1 MRCVAIG
8 NSTAH
13 TGRRVADVL
22 FGVHR
27 KVAVQQIF
35 AKLLILALV
44 ATPFAADARLRVQ
57 SPDVDVGT
65 SRLSVTQ
72 RDGMSLNEAVESV
85 RRRGD
90 VERILDAQ
98 TRNEGGREVHYI
110 KYMTKDGTVRTQR
123 IKGRRN

>member
-1 MRCVAIG
+1 M
-8 NSTAH
+8 
-13 TGRRVADVL
+13 
-22 FGVHR
+22 
-27 KVAVQQIF
+27 QQIF
-35 AKLLILALV
+35 AKLLVLALV
-44 ATPFAADARLRVQ
+44 AAPFAADARLRVQ
-57 SPDVDVGT
+57 SPDVDAGT

>member
-1 MRCVAIG
+1 MHCIAIG

-13 TGRRVADVL
+13 TGRRVADL
-22 FGVHR
+22 FLGAHR
-27 KVAVQQIF
+27 KAAVQQIF
-35 AKLLILALV
+35 AKLLVLALV
-44 ATPFAADARLRVQ
+44 ATPFAADAKLRGQ
-57 SPDVDVGT
+57 APEFEVGT
-65 SRLSVTQ
+65 SRLAVTQ

-123 IKGRRN
+123 INGRRT